1 MPDVSSVYSPSEN
14 AIYPSVLYLDY
25 IKAGTW
31 PSDGIDISEED
42 AVKFSGANKP
52 AGKILAMV
60 DGSLCWID
68 EPPPPNNVLLARAIS
83 EISAVYKSDIN
94 ELNAAYV
101 AALVND
107 GSSEAAK
114 VAAVRSQIT
123 TRKAK
128 YTSDIQDAKLRYPV

>member
-94 ELNAAYV
+94 ELNTAYLAAI
-101 AALVND
+101 VND
-107 GSSEAAK
+107 GPSEATK
-114 VAAVRSQIT
+114 QLAVRGQIT
-123 TRKAK
+123 ARKAK
-128 YTSDIQDAKLRYPV
+128 YASDIQDAKLRYPA